1 MKMNRMSK
9 YAAAAGICAALLT
22 GCGMAPTSAPDG
34 SVGFPARDSAW
45 LKEGTFV
52 NVENLRQIGPGLDK
66 NQVYALIGEPH
77 FSEGII
83 GVHVWNYVFNFRTG
97 PGASDVVTCQ
107 YQIQYDKHYRVKSTY
122 WKEPACKALVDGP
135 KPAPAVQAPP
145 GDDVK
150 QFTLDYQLLFPFDKS
165 ALRDLLPAGRAEL
178 DRIAA
183 TLEQQ
188 YQHIRSVRVT
198 GYTDRLGTDAYNRQ
212 PVARA
217 GRNDSCVSDDARPA
231 RRSDRRAGARQSRSG
246 EQRLPRRAFGGGDR
260 VSRAGPAR
268 EDRRRRRTALVSRL
282 AGATRPAARRP
293 ASAPIAAPMCWR
305 ARSARQAIM
314 RRASRPCAD
323 GGERRRAVQRTAVT
337 GTLAMRTRRS
347 RMLRWKQ

>member
-122 WKEPACKALVDGP
+122 WKEPACKALVDGQ

-212 PVARA
+212 LSLARA
-217 GRNDSCVSDDARPA
+217 ETIRAYLTTRGLPGDLIVAQGLGKADPVSNGCPAGRSAEAIACLAP
-231 RRSDRRAGARQSRSG
+231 DRRVRIDVA
-246 EQRLPRRAFGGGDR
+246 
-260 VSRAGPAR
+260 
-268 EDRRRRRTALVSRL
+268 
-282 AGATRPAARRP
+282 
-293 ASAPIAAPMCWR
+293 
-305 ARSARQAIM
+305 
-314 RRASRPCAD
+314 
-323 GGERRRAVQRTAVT
+323 GERR
-337 GTLAMRTRRS
+337 
-347 RMLRWKQ
+347 